1 VVTQAQR
8 ELGKLTDSTEAPPT
22 TPADTDVYD
31 AKDPSEEE
39 SESESDPGTAPETP
53 IAESPRGAGPS
64 STLQSFFTRLQS
76 SVPPTIVSTVQAQL
90 PESLKHP
97 QNIDLTQL
105 RTTLSAEFQRVQGV
119 TRAQAEEYV
128 HKSEHLL
135 REAMKEA
142 GEALRDAVKVIP
154 PEESGGSSSQG
165 LVWDGADMWMLPTVE
180 GGDVKGKGKE
190 TDSGPS
196 SRRQSEDA
204 RRAVATRAQ
213 VLLKQ
218 LKSNPEIIKL
228 DPETEAS
235 SGTFHAW
242 ISDVQSKGE
251 QPGTKAWSE
260 RVAGVLSDPQDG
272 HTLQETLDTL
282 GTLTTRSSLLK
293 YAYRCL
299 STFHTFR
306 RRLLDAI
313 LLPRVSDR
321 TRRAETQGSYSR

>member
-1 VVTQAQR
+1 
-8 ELGKLTDSTEAPPT
+8 
-22 TPADTDVYD
+22 
-31 AKDPSEEE
+31 
-39 SESESDPGTAPETP
+39 
-53 IAESPRGAGPS
+53 
-64 STLQSFFTRLQS
+64 
-76 SVPPTIVSTVQAQL
+76 
-90 PESLKHP
+90 
-97 QNIDLTQL
+97 
-105 RTTLSAEFQRVQGV
+105 
-119 TRAQAEEYV
+119 
-128 HKSEHLL
+128 
-135 REAMKEA
+135 MKEA
-142 GEALRDAVKVIP
+142 GEALRDVVKVIP

-165 LVWDGADMWMLPTVE
+165 LVWDGADMWMLPAAE

-251 QPGTKAWSE
+251 QPGTKVWSE
-260 RVAGVLSDPQDG
+260 RVADVLSDPQDG
-272 HTLQETLDTL
+272 HTLQETFDAL

-293 YAYRCL
+293 YSYRCV
-299 STFHTFR
+299 STFHTSR
-306 RRLLDAI
+306 RGLLDAV

-321 TRRAETQGSYSR
+321 TRRAET